1 MVLLGLLTREEQI
14 YNHCLQ
20 AESVKDYLRDLF
32 TNNSTDSSLF
42 TDMFEVF
49 GKVEVELGREI
60 IANPGMIKENKE
72 ILQYEE
78 EDFRL
83 KETIMQNEA
92 KVKVCFTESRTRR
105 TSTQL

>member
-1 MVLLGLLTREEQI
+1 M
-14 YNHCLQ
+14 
-20 AESVKDYLRDLF
+20 KDYLRDLF